1 MAGPPH
7 YFMVRQVVVGGS
19 DRASLPTR
27 HAALKEVEERRP
39 PLELIEVRA
48 FEVKA
53 IADSFLSSY
62 LSGRCL
68 LP

>member
-1 MAGPPH
+1 M
-7 YFMVRQVVVGGS
+7 GGS

>member
-1 MAGPPH
+1 MGRP
-7 YFMVRQVVVGGS
+7 RQALLFGKGVGGS

-27 HAALKEVEERRP
+27 HAALKEVEERREP
-39 PLELIEVRA
+39 YHSIGEVRA

-62 LSGRCL
+62 L
-68 LP
+68 